1 MLSARARSKPRF
13 WAHRAEAFCA
23 VGKAS
28 MFKSGGVFFWFL
40 GLAIPV
46 FLVLMYLLA
55 FTDKK
60 VGKCQIG
67 RRNHDNDEVFPPRA
81 SVHCT
86 RRKFCS
92 QAAPHLATVDR
103 KRVGAHKNNL
113 RP

>member
-67 RRNHDNDEVFPPRA
+67 RRNHDNDEVFPP
-81 SVHCT
+81 VLVCT
-86 RRKFCS
+86 VPDES
-92 QAAPHLATVDR
+92 SAAKQRHT
-103 KRVGAHKNNL
+103 
-113 RP
+113 